1 MKLIKIAGQEV
12 QGNLKNISLEQVM
25 AWNPD
30 VLITGK
36 SQSEVEKIMSDPA
49 WSELKA
55 VKNKKVYSNPKG
67 GFCVSFRAE
76 A

>member
-1 MKLIKIAGQEV
+1 
-12 QGNLKNISLEQVM
+12 M

-55 VKNKKVYSNPKG
+55 VKIKEFIPIQRGLLRVI
-67 GFCVSFRAE
+67 
-76 A
+76 